1 MIPKDG
7 WLQVFHSAF
16 VSDEWVYASTSCS
29 GVDDCWMRIPVKS
42 LLNPMK
48 SLDLNLWQEKGVPV
62 ARRKLPTFRGLTN
75 KSRSLPKFLD
85 KNKLIEVPM
94 DVAKTL
100 PVRPVPSSFQESCTE
115 FWSSMRDPRKMT
127 RVFPWHHTI
136 HYKHCNNLVVPP
148 VWTQNLIISFI
159 SWWWRS
165 KIWTQRWKAW
175 RNSGWTKWTRP
186 QPSFLT
192 KSDSHLSGAIMQRP
206 FQMSHRGQ
214 CQQPN
219 PATASSGRNQSILNP
234 TAAIGRRTPVTARL
248 VLSYG
253 FFGSRSAHHRK
264 SYPSLWI
271 PGDSWG

>member
-1 MIPKDG
+1 VEPVLKENTSFTTDEIISLDYQELADTTQPTGNGVGFTRVDLTKFIGSTENKYCLMIPKDG

-100 PVRPVPSSFQESCTE
+100 PVRPVPSSFQEPCTE
-115 FWSSMRDPRKMT
+115 FWLSMRDPRKMT

-159 SWWWRS
+159 S
-165 KIWTQRWKAW
+165 
-175 RNSGWTKWTRP
+175 
-186 QPSFLT
+186 
-192 KSDSHLSGAIMQRP
+192 
-206 FQMSHRGQ
+206 
-214 CQQPN
+214 
-219 PATASSGRNQSILNP
+219 
-234 TAAIGRRTPVTARL
+234 
-248 VLSYG
+248 
-253 FFGSRSAHHRK
+253 
-264 SYPSLWI
+264 
-271 PGDSWG
+271 